1 MKRKFKLFSAFL
13 VLSMLFTSLPAQ
25 FMEKAMAEN
34 YDEYHLLNEKY
45 VYCGDLIYMYTS
57 YDDNKV
63 TYKVD
68 GETVGEDRNWQV
80 KVKGVFEI
88 NGEKK

>member
-1 MKRKFKLFSAFL
+1 M
-13 VLSMLFTSLPAQ
+13 
-25 FMEKAMAEN
+25 
-34 YDEYHLLNEKY
+34 YI
-45 VYCGDLIYMYTS
+45 DLIYMYTS